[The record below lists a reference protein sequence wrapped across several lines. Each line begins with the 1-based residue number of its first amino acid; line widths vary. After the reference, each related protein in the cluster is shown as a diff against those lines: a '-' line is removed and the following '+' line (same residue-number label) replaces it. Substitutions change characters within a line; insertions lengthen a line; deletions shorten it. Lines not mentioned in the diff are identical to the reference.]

1 MRFIPYCSG
10 SGNWISFVQ
19 SGSKRSRKTRWHA
32 VINAGACRGGKQRR
46 LIIRVWGG
54 GMTGGGQGM
63 VECKS
68 VGRRVEDVGV
78 EGWSLRGSKG
88 PSLPFGEGGRG
99 RGVDDVN
106 YGRSKRAV
114 VVAVVVCV
122 DFKKKSAHR
131 GRSACPATRKRDALP
146 PVHRNRTRLPRF
158 AAPPAS
164 RCINTTKGGR
174 TDRNRPRTRSRY
186 SKRELLAFIA
196 IIVVVIFFPLDDR
209 SSFRDR
215 SPFVLLVDLY

>member
-1 MRFIPYCSG
+1 MDRGWSNVKVWVDVWRTWGWTGGRMIPAR
-10 SGNWISFVQ
+10 IE
-19 SGSKRSRKTRWHA
+19 RA
-32 VINAGACRGGKQRR
+32 EPPLRGG
-46 LIIRVWGG
+46 
-54 GMTGGGQGM
+54 
-63 VECKS
+63 
-68 VGRRVEDVGV
+68 GRE
-78 EGWSLRGSKG
+78 
-88 PSLPFGEGGRG
+88 

-196 IIVVVIFFPLDDR
+196 IIVVVVFFLLDDR

-215 SPFVLLVDLY
+215 STFVLLVDLY

>member
-88 PSLPFGEGGRG
+88 PSLPFGEEGEREGLMTLITGGRNG
-99 RGVDDVN
+99 RLSSPSSSAWI
-106 YGRSKRAV
+106 SKKKVRIAADRRV
-114 VVAVVVCV
+114 RPPENAMLFRPCTEIERDYPVSLHPLLVAV
-122 DFKKKSAHR
+122 
-131 GRSACPATRKRDALP
+131 
-146 PVHRNRTRLPRF
+146 
-158 AAPPAS
+158 
-164 RCINTTKGGR
+164 
-174 TDRNRPRTRSRY
+174 
-186 SKRELLAFIA
+186 
-196 IIVVVIFFPLDDR
+196 
-209 SSFRDR
+209 
-215 SPFVLLVDLY
+215 